1 MSVEEAYHYLFDDA
15 LSEYNK
21 GKKPYRQIK
30 DYYQH
35 ILKQYQ
41 KGQEELQRAISSGAS
56 KAEQRIIKSRYPN
69 IYNEVIISI
78 GHSESYDGLFSST
91 GEKKDVTA
99 EILNRYMEHFSERN
113 PHLFVFNCWQHRDEQ
128 NNHIHLCYIP
138 WTDLPGRGLPV
149 RVSENGAFTQQGL
162 TSGKRGDMG
171 TVRFQE
177 QERQV
182 LTEIAKEFDINIVAG
197 RHSRKYLS
205 KQEYILKQEQEK
217 SKADA
222 EQIDQEAGALL
233 DEQDRFISY
242 VQNSDQAISYLQ
254 ALENEELRKK
264 SDYQDKVIAD
274 AWKEFNQSTS

>member
-1 MSVEEAYHYLFDDA
+1 MYDLTVSFHKGTCTSSNLGHNRRSIFVPNSDIKRRHLNVCYKDMSVEEAYHYLFDDA
-15 LSEYNK
+15 LAEYNK

-162 TSGKRGDMG
+162 TYGKRGD
-171 TVRFQE
+171 
-177 QERQV
+177 
-182 LTEIAKEFDINIVAG
+182 L
-197 RHSRKYLS
+197 
-205 KQEYILKQEQEK
+205 
-217 SKADA
+217 
-222 EQIDQEAGALL
+222 
-233 DEQDRFISY
+233 
-242 VQNSDQAISYLQ
+242 
-254 ALENEELRKK
+254 
-264 SDYQDKVIAD
+264 
-274 AWKEFNQSTS
+274 